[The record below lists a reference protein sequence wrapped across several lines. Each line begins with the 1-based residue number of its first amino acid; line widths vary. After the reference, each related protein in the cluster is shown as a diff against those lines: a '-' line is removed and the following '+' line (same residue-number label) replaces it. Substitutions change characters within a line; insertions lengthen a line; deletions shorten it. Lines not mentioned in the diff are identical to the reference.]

1 MRRRSCG
8 RGDGL
13 GDQSRGAQSG
23 GKHSHATGHNAG
35 GDKSG
40 RGTRQA
46 AAEIQ
51 DAASASGLLPAQ
63 SIPWAKCPPLSSKM
77 GETPSPSLPGSAHQ
91 NDQTIFT
98 HRTSPSERSQ
108 LPPPPPSPQQQQ
120 MPTPPTAAGA
130 GAAAGEFREAKG
142 KGQGRRRRFG
152 RGDGQ
157 GDESRGA
164 QSGGKDSHATG
175 HNAGGDKSGRGTRQA
190 AAEIQDAVS
199 ASGLLP
205 AQSTPRLTLEFSGL
219 KRKIPPK
226 RPDRGGT
233 LGKPVTVEANCWDMT
248 IKDTSVLMYDIE
260 AIDVLLVSGGKKS
273 RPKSTSKDLHEYL
286 QEVTKRLPSTAFYDG
301 GRIIYSVKP
310 LPNVSEQKSTVEVSV
325 PDPLG
330 RGELVLKYAIM
341 QVGRVSARG
350 LQDYVNDENSC
361 TFNLPQDS
369 INMVACIIKNVN
381 KRDYVVHGG
390 TAAYIKKPLV
400 DDRRRL
406 FVIHRGFLVS
416 CRPQWKVRL
425 NIDVVHKAFFPSGN
439 LADILYDSY
448 GNRMYDRSSWEA
460 MARDIQGIR
469 CEASHYRNANGTSWK
484 RRVTAHGLSENSAE
498 EEIIQERGVSVAA
511 YFLEKYDIAL
521 KYPELPCVK
530 TKRDRAVFVPMEL
543 LTVLPFQKPNAD
555 KDDIISE
562 IIKCAAV
569 QPQDRF
575 NLLNSYVDEFVKKQK
590 ELKELFQLNTNPLTP
605 VKVPARV
612 LPQPRAQFADGPMEL
627 RRGKWNTQRFVD
639 SPNMPIKWAIVAVPP
654 DGSAAR
660 DFKTVAD
667 ELPSFGKMVGVQ
679 FDPEPLKRRATF
691 AELRNAFSDFVR
703 QGIQLAVFILYD
715 NKCYSEIKRLGDLE
729 VGLKTQCVK
738 SQTLRKRN
746 VLPNLLL
753 KINGKLG
760 GVNWIVKDL
769 RRNDDLLMVLGAD
782 VTHPGPTR
790 GDELRKSVAAVI
802 GSLTPDLMQY
812 AAVIRQQNT
821 TKLGDKARQE
831 VIVDMESIITDLLK
845 AFGRRNN
852 ERLPEKIMFYRDG
865 VSESEFQ
872 TVLHEELRAIQRA
885 CRLLRPNY
893 EPAITFIVVQKRHH
907 IRFKPMDPRARN
919 VDPGTVVDREVT
931 HASEFD
937 FFLCSQE
944 GIQGTSKPAHYHVL
958 YDDSNWGSDALQ
970 SFTYYLCHAYQ
981 RCCRSVSYPAP
992 TFYSHLA
999 AFHARDWLKGCKQ
1012 PEDLF
1017 VDKNKFK
1024 WCALCTEWLI
1034 RHVNGGFSADG
1045 QSAGLS
1051 TLRTFSTSVTNQSRP
1066 QSEAEYYPSQAYAVS
1081 YDPRSQGEI
1090 ADALQRPHNNKA
1102 SRDDSIAAEIYN
1114 LCVNISALAP

>member
-1 MRRRSCG
+1 MGKSRRRFG
-8 RGDGL
+8 RGDGQ
-13 GDQSRGAQSG
+13 GDQSRGPQSG
-23 GKHSHATGHNAG
+23 SKDSHATGHNAR

-51 DAASASGLLPAQ
+51 
-63 SIPWAKCPPLSSKM
+63 
-77 GETPSPSLPGSAHQ
+77 
-91 NDQTIFT
+91 N
-98 HRTSPSERSQ
+98 
-108 LPPPPPSPQQQQ
+108 
-120 MPTPPTAAGA
+120 
-130 GAAAGEFREAKG
+130 
-142 KGQGRRRRFG
+142 
-152 RGDGQ
+152 
-157 GDESRGA
+157 
-164 QSGGKDSHATG
+164 
-175 HNAGGDKSGRGTRQA
+175 
-190 AAEIQDAVS
+190 AVS

-205 AQSTPRLTLEFSGL
+205 AQSTPWAKCPPSLSKIGETPSPSLSSSAHQNYQTIFSHQFREAKGKGKDRLTLESSGPIL
-219 KRKIPPK
+219 DILPK
-226 RPDRGGT
+226 RPDGGGT
-233 LGKPVTVEANCWDMT
+233 LGRPVTVEANCWDMT
-248 IKDTSVLMYDIE
+248 IKHTSVLMYDIE
-260 AIDVLLVSGGKKS
+260 AIDVFLVSGDKKT
-273 RPKSTSKDLHEYL
+273 RLKSTSKGLHEHL

-325 PDPLG
+325 PDPLE
-330 RGELVLKYAIM
+330 RGELVLKYTIM
-341 QVGRVSARG
+341 QVGRVSARD
-350 LQDYVNDENSC
+350 LQDYVDDKNC
-361 TFNLPQDS
+361 TFKLPQDS
-369 INMVACIIKNVN
+369 VNMLACIIKNVN
-381 KRDYVVHGG
+381 KRDYVVLGG
-390 TAAYIKKPLV
+390 TTAYSKEPV
-400 DDRRRL
+400 VVDRRRL

-448 GNRMYDRSSWEA
+448 GDRMYDRSWWEA

-469 CEASHYRNANGTSWK
+469 CEAGHYRNDNGKTWK
-484 RRVTAHGLSENSAE
+484 RRVTVHGLSKNSADG
-498 EEIIQERGVSVAA
+498 EIIQERGVSVAA
-511 YFLEKYDIAL
+511 YFLKKYNIPL

-530 TKRDRAVFVPMEL
+530 TKRDRAVFLPMEL
-543 LTVLPFQKPNAD
+543 LTVLPYQKPNAAEG
-555 KDDIISE
+555 DIIRE

-569 QPQDRF
+569 QPKDRF
-575 NLLNSYVDEFVKKQK
+575 NLLNSYVAEFVKKQK

-612 LPQPRAQFADGPMEL
+612 LPQPQAQFADGQMEL
-627 RRGKWNTQRFVD
+627 GRGKWNTQRFFS
-639 SPNMPIKWAIVAVPP
+639 SPSMPIKWAIVAVPP
-654 DGSAAR
+654 DDSATR
-660 DFKTVAD
+660 DLRTVAD
-667 ELPSFGKMVGVQ
+667 KLPSCGKEVGVE
-679 FDPEPLKRRATF
+679 FDPKPLILRATF
-691 AELRNAFSDFVR
+691 AELRNVFSKFMP

-715 NKCYSEIKRLGDLE
+715 DKYYSEIKRLGDLE

-738 SQTLRKRN
+738 CQTLRKRN
-746 VLPNLLL
+746 VFPNLLL

-782 VTHPGPTR
+782 VTHPRRTR
-790 GDELRKSVAAVI
+790 GDKLQKSVADVTHPDRTQGDELQKSVAAVI

-821 TKLGDKARQE
+821 TNPGDKTRQE

-845 AFGRRNN
+845 AFGQRNK
-852 ERLPEKIMFYRDG
+852 ELPKKIMFYRDG
-865 VSESEFQ
+865 VSEGEFQ
-872 TVLHEELRAIQRA
+872 TVWHEELRAIQRA
-885 CRLLRPNY
+885 CRLLRPDY

-907 IRFKPMDPRARN
+907 IRFKPMDPSARN

-999 AFHARDWLKGCKQ
+999 AFHARDWLKGCEQ
-1012 PEDLF
+1012 PEKLF

-1024 WCALCTEWLI
+1024 
-1034 RHVNGGFSADG
+1034 VNS
-1045 QSAGLS
+1045 
-1051 TLRTFSTSVTNQSRP
+1051 
-1066 QSEAEYYPSQAYAVS
+1066 SQENS
-1081 YDPRSQGEI
+1081 MFF
-1090 ADALQRPHNNKA
+1090 L
-1102 SRDDSIAAEIYN
+1102 
-1114 LCVNISALAP
+1114 